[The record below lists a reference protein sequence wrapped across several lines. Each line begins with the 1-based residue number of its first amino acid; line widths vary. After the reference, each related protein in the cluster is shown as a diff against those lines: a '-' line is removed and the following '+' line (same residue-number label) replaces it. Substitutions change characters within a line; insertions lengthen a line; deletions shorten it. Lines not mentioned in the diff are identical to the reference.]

1 MSDKG
6 DLRELLIT
14 GCTVELRNKEHY
26 MVVRG
31 CNTKKY
37 GRQDFCLIKKNGFLI
52 GSNYNEEL
60 YAYDVEHSDRCY
72 EFDIMKIYANTNI
85 NGNTYSM
92 EVSEVELAWE
102 RYERVVDKLF
112 ASDLFWYSEDGRT
125 PIVCL
130 DEQWKKTMLDVGRKR
145 GYEPHI
151 LTVNEF
157 RELGADAPDKIIVA
171 GIDTILKYNLG
182 DKITNIKV
190 ATIDSSEV
198 ID

>member
-6 DLRELLIT
+6 GLRELLIT
-14 GCTVELRNKEHY
+14 GCTVELRNKERY
-26 MVVRG
+26 MVVRD

-37 GRQDFCLIKKNGFLI
+37 GHQDFCLIKENGFLM
-52 GSNYNEEL
+52 GSNYNEDL
-60 YAYDVEHSDRCY
+60 YVYDIEHPDPCH

-112 ASDLFWYSEDGRT
+112 ASDLFWYSEDGRA

-130 DEQWKKTMLDVGRKR
+130 DEQWKKTILDVGRKR

-151 LTVNEF
+151 LTVDEF
-157 RELGADAPDKIIVA
+157 KELGADAPDKIIVA

-190 ATIDSSEV
+190 ATIYSSEV

>member
-1 MSDKG
+1 MSDKE
-6 DLRELLIT
+6 DLRERLIT
-14 GCTVELRNKEHY
+14 GRTVELRNKEHY
-26 MVVRG
+26 MVIRE
-31 CNTKKY
+31 CNTKWFGY
-37 GRQDFCLIKKNGFLI
+37 QDFCLIKEDGFLI
-52 GSNYNEEL
+52 GSNYNEDLYLYDPDEL
-60 YAYDVEHSDRCY
+60 EYFH
-72 EFDIMKIYANTNI
+72 EFDIMKIYANSDI
-85 NGNTYSM
+85 DHSTYSM
-92 EVSEVELAWE
+92 EVSEGEVAWV
-102 RYERVVDKLF
+102 RYESVVDKLF
-112 ASDLFWYSEDGRT
+112 ASDLFWFSETQKT
-125 PIVCL
+125 PIVCS
-130 DEQWKKTMLDVGRKR
+130 DKQWKKTMLDVGRKR